1 MGAIVGFGGGRWRAC
16 GLRDLGWSAMLAAA
30 AWLPAFAAVAQTVD
44 EIRDQVRDLVRE
56 SDIGD
61 QLQSLSGFAALPGIS
76 AARFDVADDTDIVRL
91 VLPLSHQFAGPRLL
105 GVAPYLEATF
115 GYSRVEQTVRVD
127 GSGPSPTRIDRDLT
141 SLSGLAGF
149 GAGFEL
155 LPRTTLRPI
164 ALLGYAHLD
173 DDADFAGPDA
183 ETIELVADGIFLNV
197 SAQELLYGGALEIVH
212 GHDLGRG
219 LNLETNARYNHL
231 WGATLASS
239 DDALDGDSN
248 FGVFTAAATVDGPLP
263 ATLLGRDLRWLA
275 FVTHSRFPGD
285 SSDALGFDY
294 FFELGGGLEIVDRD
308 VIAGIEGVSL
318 RASYITG
325 DGVTGFSLGAQLE
338 F

>member
-1 MGAIVGFGGGRWRAC
+1 
-16 GLRDLGWSAMLAAA
+16 MLAVAA
-30 AWLPAFAAVAQTVD
+30 SLPALPAAAQTVD
-44 EIRDQVRDLVRE
+44 EIRDLVRDLVRE
-56 SDIGD
+56 SDLGG

-91 VLPLSHQFAGPRLL
+91 ILPLSHQFAGPRLF
-105 GVAPYLEATF
+105 GAAPYVEATF
-115 GYSRVEQTVRVD
+115 GYSKVEQRVRID
-127 GSGPSPTRIDRDLT
+127 DIEAAPTRIDRDLT
-141 SLSGLAGF
+141 SLSAMSGF
-149 GAGFEL
+149 GVGFTVF
-155 LPRTTLRPI
+155 PRTTLRPI
-164 ALLGYAHLD
+164 VLVGYAHLE
-173 DDADFAGPDA
+173 DDADFSGPDA
-183 ETIELVADGIFLNV
+183 ELIEQLADGIFLNFN
-197 SAQELLYGGALEIVH
+197 AQELLYGGALEIVH

-239 DDALDGDSN
+239 DDALEGNSD
-248 FGVFTAAATVDGPLP
+248 FGVFTAAATLDGPLP
-263 ATLLGRDLRWLA
+263 AALLGRDLRWLA

-294 FFELGGGLEIVDRD
+294 FFELGGGLEIVDRG
-308 VIAGIEGVSL
+308 VVAGIEGVSL